1 MGIFSKWRN
10 GWLKLPFDKTA
21 IENAIAQLE
30 TQTSAELRVFI
41 ESKKRCLM
49 VKRAVSFHL

>member
-30 TQTSAELRVFI
+30 TQTSAELRVFG
-41 ESKKRCLM
+41 
-49 VKRAVSFHL
+49 